1 MVLSRRAEVS
11 SGETVMWKTR
21 EEIES
26 FATDYQLWYKSSKLN
41 AITLGADFFADNKFI
56 PIDTGYCKAE
66 ATIYKGERQIQA
78 IDSEDLEKTESYYQ
92 IALRAEAKELEKLDF
107 VEFIPYNCATF
118 QLKGKPKNVIKGL
131 ISMGTVEFRGF
142 NGVHLDTFA
151 SYAFA
156 SQISNFQLS
165 LCNDML
171 IDNYYL
177 LSSNYTFSYTVMKTI
192 AGALQYIETLSNV
205 KADNIYL
212 YSVIDHADISDP
224 EALENK
230 IRYDIIKVKNCIY
243 SENIN
248 LSYFVLSD
256 GVNIF
261 KDRKVD
267 VGSADVSLIGVN
279 STDRFLVDNMIR
291 ENCLYK
297 LEQRN
302 LEYVVK

>member
-1 MVLSRRAEVS
+1 M
-11 SGETVMWKTR
+11 
-21 EEIES
+21 
-26 FATDYQLWYKSSKLN
+26 
-41 AITLGADFFADNKFI
+41 
-56 PIDTGYCKAE
+56 
-66 ATIYKGERQIQA
+66 
-78 IDSEDLEKTESYYQ
+78 
-92 IALRAEAKELEKLDF
+92 
-107 VEFIPYNCATF
+107 
-118 QLKGKPKNVIKGL
+118 
-131 ISMGTVEFRGF
+131 
-142 NGVHLDTFA
+142 
-151 SYAFA
+151 
-156 SQISNFQLS
+156 
-165 LCNDML
+165 
-171 IDNYYL
+171 
-177 LSSNYTFSYTVMKTI
+177 
-192 AGALQYIETLSNV
+192 
-205 KADNIYL
+205 

-291 ENCLYK
+291 ENYLYK